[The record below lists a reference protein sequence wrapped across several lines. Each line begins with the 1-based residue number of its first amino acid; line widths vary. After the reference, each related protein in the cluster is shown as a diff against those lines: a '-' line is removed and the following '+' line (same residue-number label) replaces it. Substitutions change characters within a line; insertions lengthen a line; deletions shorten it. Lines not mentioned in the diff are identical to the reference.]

1 MSLDQTIAFTPRPD
15 AKQDGSTVSITNTGL
30 RPTTPQHYLQETQQ
44 QCLAQPGY
52 QQQQNQQL
60 PQDPRQ
66 EIAPPEQAIQHL
78 NEHIKSFYETYGH
91 YVSVN
96 VPPMPAA
103 GLPRP
108 STPPNRFPSPSD
120 AVRMPMKREQL
131 DIAPMPASSGDF
143 GEIPLVFLE
152 RAANDN
158 GCSFSINRVGSD
170 MGYESSYQSSIM
182 DPQSP
187 SRSSVNQH
195 TPNLMPTLF
204 EEVQAYSAPNLQFSD
219 SLVLRPSSHTSQ
231 DLGIYFDSDPRLPSS
246 PPCNSLDFDAT
257 IEDTGISPEEVAAFI
272 SEQSPHDQKWTCL
285 FTDCGK
291 RFGRKENI
299 RSHVQTHLGDRQFKC
314 IHCLKCFVRQHDLK
328 RHAKIHTGDKPHK
341 CQCGNG
347 FARQDALTRHRQR
360 GVCIGALPGYVR
372 REVKRGRPRKH
383 RPELEARSEKASR
396 ARKVDA
402 RHAAEES
409 YGSSSSGASERSYP
423 VTPPHTSDGYNAAS
437 FGDFSAVDSGYA
449 SVSSKPYQD
458 TPPSSPIV
466 LSSPAKTDNH
476 SFDCTSTFDFATG
489 TINPQAGGFP
499 AVFSAHASPS
509 THGRESPVHR
519 DERDNTPSPIN
530 NDFEQIIAS
539 NTATFDFGNVN
550 NLAKDHPFSPSHSDN
565 TGHQDFDFDITTA
578 QDGPYSP
585 NGTSSDE
592 SQIGDFDRDFDA
604 AINQLK
610 SSNATA
616 GAEEYGSV
624 DFTPEM
630 YGSTDALFDA
640 SMEAWMS
647 T

>member
-1 MSLDQTIAFTPRPD
+1 
-15 AKQDGSTVSITNTGL
+15 
-30 RPTTPQHYLQETQQ
+30 
-44 QCLAQPGY
+44 
-52 QQQQNQQL
+52 
-60 PQDPRQ
+60 
-66 EIAPPEQAIQHL
+66 
-78 NEHIKSFYETYGH
+78 
-91 YVSVN
+91 
-96 VPPMPAA
+96 
-103 GLPRP
+103 
-108 STPPNRFPSPSD
+108 
-120 AVRMPMKREQL
+120 
-131 DIAPMPASSGDF
+131 
-143 GEIPLVFLE
+143 
-152 RAANDN
+152 
-158 GCSFSINRVGSD
+158 
-170 MGYESSYQSSIM
+170 
-182 DPQSP
+182 
-187 SRSSVNQH
+187 
-195 TPNLMPTLF
+195 
-204 EEVQAYSAPNLQFSD
+204 
-219 SLVLRPSSHTSQ
+219 
-231 DLGIYFDSDPRLPSS
+231 
-246 PPCNSLDFDAT
+246 
-257 IEDTGISPEEVAAFI
+257 
-272 SEQSPHDQKWTCL
+272 
-285 FTDCGK
+285 
-291 RFGRKENI
+291 
-299 RSHVQTHLGDRQFKC
+299 
-314 IHCLKCFVRQHDLK
+314 
-328 RHAKIHTGDKPHK
+328 
-341 CQCGNG
+341 
-347 FARQDALTRHRQR
+347 R

-449 SVSSKPYQD
+449 SVFSKPYQD
-458 TPPSSPIV
+458 TPPSSPIG

-489 TINPQAGGFP
+489 TIDPQAGGFP

-550 NLAKDHPFSPSHSDN
+550 ILAKDHPFSPSHSDN

-592 SQIGDFDRDFDA
+592 SQIGDFDSDFDA